1 MHYLPNDAEL
11 ISHPQFPKLKT
22 PSGFPKLASKKF
34 RFNLGNSILQLYD
47 IQHNLHETS
56 NDFIPTH
63 SHPYYQCIY
72 YLRGCGSLKVNSKS
86 IQIQP
91 GQLLILDKNVPH
103 NYTGRM
109 DILTETFTITF
120 DLFHLPPDEKEAPI
134 EPFEGLGVEDLNEIL
149 YTQDMPP
156 SFIFHQYQRELISH
170 TVKEI
175 TSELVLKQAGH
186 LLIVRANLLK
196 LFSYFIRFAKEA
208 MIFRGTSS
216 TRDLR
221 LHSIIQKA
229 MGLIEENYYKPLSI
243 EDIAAA
249 CAICSS
255 HLNVLFKK
263 ETGTTVYQYLLNIR
277 MKKAKELLRSGAGN
291 ITEVAFKVGFNDSNY
306 FSRMFKMRVGLSPRE
321 YLNKIDRESRQP

>member
-1 MHYLPNDAEL
+1 MDYLPYEAEL
-11 ISHPQFPKLKT
+11 IEHPHFPKLKT
-22 PSGFPKLASKKF
+22 PPGFPKLAAKKF
-34 RFNLGNSILQLYD
+34 RFNLGNAILQLFD

-72 YLRGCGSLKVNSKS
+72 YLRGCGYLKVDGKS

-109 DILTETFTITF
+109 DLPTETFTITF
-120 DLFHLPPDEKEAPI
+120 DISPLPPDEAEAPI
-134 EPFEGLGVEDLNEIL
+134 EPSEGLSVDDLDEIL
-149 YTQDMPP
+149 NAAQSPS
-156 SFIFHQYQRELISH
+156 SFIFHQYQRELLSQ

-175 TSELVLKQAGH
+175 TSELVLKQPGY
-186 LLIVRANLLK
+186 LIIVRANLLR
-196 LFSYFIRFAKEA
+196 LYSYFIRFAKEA
-208 MIFRGTSS
+208 LIFRGTSS

-243 EDIAAA
+243 EDIAAS

-263 ETGTTVYQYLLNIR
+263 ETGTTVYQYLIDIR

-306 FSRMFKMRVGLSPRE
+306 FSRMFKMRVGISPRE
-321 YLNKIDRESRQP
+321 YLNQLDRESRN